1 MQWKITSNKHGLQRA
16 KAVKLYII
24 KSPVSGKKHG
34 LLCGRK
40 LSNQN
45 FFYKLGNNSLILLA
59 DYLGSVFQILF
70 EESIF

>member
-1 MQWKITSNKHGLQRA
+1 MQWKITSNKHALQRA

-24 KSPVSGKKHG
+24 KPPVSGKKHG

-45 FFYKLGNNSLILLA
+45 SSIHRLIFLL
-59 DYLGSVFQILF
+59 QIRQQ
-70 EESIF
+70 